1 LEGAV
6 LRASIWSHGIGCLA
20 GYLVVLGSGCNIQE
34 PTPEAGPGF
43 AIPDAGAPD
52 SGWTRLDVLAGQ
64 VGVVGSEDGI
74 GPGARLDNPGGVAAT
89 AAYLYF
95 ADTGNQVLRRI
106 ALDAGSVTTIAGTPG
121 VAGPLDGVGPAAAFS
136 QPEGLAID
144 EKGILYLADSANDAI
159 RRIDP
164 TTATVT
170 TLAGTLG
177 VAGSADGLGSAA
189 GFRSPHGLAY
199 DPLGYLWVADTG
211 NDTIRQITL
220 TTKAVV
226 TIAGTPGARGSSDGT
241 GPTALFNAPW
251 GIAPDG
257 SGGAYVTDTGNE
269 TLRWVNSTGTV
280 STLAGAVGQPGSVDG
295 VATNAQFIQPAGL
308 VSDGN
313 GNLYIADTGNGA
325 IRQVV
330 IGSTTVTTPV
340 GILGEPGLAIGP
352 LPAGLA
358 APEYLA
364 FGSGGQLFVSDD
376 DVIVVVH

>member
-1 LEGAV
+1 M
-6 LRASIWSHGIGCLA
+6 RASAWIHGIGCLL
-20 GYLVVLGSGCNIQE
+20 GHLLVLGSGCNIQE

-43 AIPDAGAPD
+43 AIPDAGTPN
-52 SGWTRLDVLAGQ
+52 SGWTRLDIVAGQ
-64 VGVVGSEDGI
+64 VGVAGSEDGI
-74 GPGARLDNPGGVAAT
+74 GAGARLDNPGGVAAT
-89 AAYLYF
+89 AAYLYV

-106 ALDAGSVTTIAGTPG
+106 ALDGGSVTTIAGT
-121 VAGPLDGVGPAAAFS
+121 AGAAGASDGVGLAAAFS
-136 QPEGLAID
+136 QPQGLAID
-144 EKGILYLADSANDAI
+144 QKGILYLADSSNDAI

-164 TTATVT
+164 ATATVT

-177 VAGSADGLGSAA
+177 TAGSADGVGNKAA
-189 GFRSPHGLAY
+189 FRSPHGLAY

-220 TTKAVV
+220 ATEGVV
-226 TIAGTPGARGSSDGT
+226 TIAGTAGARGSSDGT
-241 GPTALFNAPW
+241 GPTALFNTPW

-257 SGGAYVTDTGNE
+257 AGGAYVTDTGNE

-295 VATNAQFIQPAGL
+295 VATAAQFLQPSGL
-308 VSDGN
+308 LSDGS
-313 GNLYIADTGNGA
+313 GNLYVADTGNGA

-330 IGSTTVTTPV
+330 IGTTAVTTPI
-340 GILGEPGLAIGP
+340 GILGEPGLTIGP

-364 FGSGGQLFVSDD
+364 FGASGQLYISDD